1 MKKLVAPLALAL
13 LASAAPSL
21 AQDPA
26 PAAAAAPAPV
36 AEPAAP
42 AATAAPAHNTAALPS
57 PAGAM
62 IDRTLAGLNLT
73 PEQQKQAT
81 DLRAA
86 FEASTEGVRASL
98 RANFSTVR
106 KLRADPKT
114 DPALLEAK
122 HAETTELQAK
132 LRVELDK
139 LVTQIEAILDPAQR
153 EEFTKVRAAIAAGAA
168 GRQQQPKPVT
178 APPPAGSGASHG

>member
-1 MKKLVAPLALAL
+1 MKRLVAPLALAL
-13 LASAAPSL
+13 LASVAPSF

-26 PAAAAAPAPV
+26 PAAAPAPV

-42 AATAAPAHNTAALPS
+42 VIAPAPAPGQAAPPS

-81 DLRAA
+81 ELRAA
-86 FEASTEGVRASL
+86 FEASTEGVRADL
-98 RANFSTVR
+98 RASFSTVR

-122 HAETTELQAK
+122 RAELTVLQGK
-132 LRVELDK
+132 LRAELDK
-139 LVTQIEAILDPAQR
+139 LVTAIEAILDPAQR
-153 EEFTKVRAAIAAGAA
+153 EEFSKVRASFAAGGA
-168 GRQQQPKPVT
+168 GRQLPAPVT

>member
-13 LASAAPSL
+13 LASVAPSF

-26 PAAAAAPAPV
+26 PAAAPAPV
-36 AEPAAP
+36 APVTAPAPAPGQAAP
-42 AATAAPAHNTAALPS
+42 PS

-62 IDRTLAGLNLT
+62 IERTLAGLNLT

-81 DLRAA
+81 ELRAA
-86 FEASTEGVRASL
+86 FEASTEGVRADL
-98 RANFSTVR
+98 RASFSTVR

-122 HAETTELQAK
+122 RAELTVLQGK

-139 LVTQIEAILDPAQR
+139 LITAIEAILDPAQR
-153 EEFTKVRAAIAAGAA
+153 EEFSKVRASLAAGAA
-168 GRQQQPKPVT
+168 GRQLPAPVT

>member
-26 PAAAAAPAPV
+26 PAPAPAAAAAPAP
-36 AEPAAP
+36 AAGPAAP
-42 AATAAPAHNTAALPS
+42 PS

-62 IDRTLAGLNLT
+62 IDRTLAGLKLT
-73 PEQQKQAT
+73 PEQQTRAT
-81 DLRAA
+81 ELRRA
-86 FEASTEGVRASL
+86 FETSTEGVRDEL
-98 RANFSTVR
+98 RANVATVR
-106 KLRADPKT
+106 KLRADPKA

-122 HAETTELQAK
+122 RAELTELQGK

-139 LVTQIEAILDPAQR
+139 LVSEIEAILDPAQR
-153 EEFTKVRAAIAAGAA
+153 EEFSKVRANLAAGAA
-168 GRQQQPKPVT
+168 GRQQQTKPVT
-178 APPPAGSGASHG
+178 SPPPAGSGASHI